1 MTREITRGQGPGA
14 RPEDGAMTTNADR
27 SASAAGA
34 ARNPAPVLM
43 VQGTASGVGKSFL
56 AAALCRVF
64 ARRGVRVMPFKAQNM
79 SNNAAVTA
87 DDGEIGRAQALQARA
102 ARVPPDVRMNPVLLK
117 PMADTRS
124 DVVLMGRSR
133 PELSALHW
141 HARHARLWPAV
152 TAALADLRA
161 DAELVIAE
169 GAGSPAET
177 NLRASDIV
185 NMAVARHADAA
196 VLLAADIDRGGA
208 FASLYGTWAL
218 LDEADRRQ
226 IRGFV
231 LNRFRGDARLLA
243 PAPADLEARTGVP
256 TVGVVPYIRHRLPEE
271 DAFGLEAGGGEGIP
285 IAAIRLPHL
294 ANFEDLDPL
303 AGEPGVSVR
312 WVDRPESLE
321 GAAAIVIPGT
331 RNTLADLRWMWDS
344 GLAAAVR
351 ARAAGGTP
359 VVGLCGGY
367 QAMGARVA
375 DPHGIE
381 DGGACPGLG
390 LLAGETVLG
399 RGKTTRLRA
408 DAVVAADGPFAALAG
423 TALGG
428 YEIHHGRTT
437 LGEGDRPWVAAGG
450 EALGASAGGAWGTY
464 LHGVFGNDALR
475 TAWLGSLRAGGS
487 VEGWDARVEREIER
501 VADHVEAALDLPR
514 IAAMIGLERRW
525 S

>member
-1 MTREITRGQGPGA
+1 
-14 RPEDGAMTTNADR
+14 
-27 SASAAGA
+27 
-34 ARNPAPVLM
+34 M

-56 AAALCRVF
+56 TAALCRVF
-64 ARRGVRVMPFKAQNM
+64 ARRGVRVLPFKAQNM

-87 DDGEIGRAQALQARA
+87 DGGEMGRAQALQARA
-102 ARVPPDVRMNPVLLK
+102 AGVAPDVRMNPVLLK
-117 PMADTRS
+117 PVADTRS

-141 HARHARLWPAV
+141 HARRERLWPAV
-152 TAALADLRA
+152 TDALAELRA
-161 DAELVIAE
+161 DADLVIAE

-177 NLRASDIV
+177 NLRATDIV

-218 LDEADRRQ
+218 LDEADRGL

-256 TVGVVPYIRHRLPEE
+256 TVGVVPYTRHRLPEE
-271 DAFGLEAGGGEGIP
+271 DAFGLEAGGGEGLP

-294 ANFEDLDPL
+294 ANFDDLDPL
-303 AGEPGVSVR
+303 AAEPGVSVR
-312 WVDRPESLE
+312 WVDRPQGIE

-331 RNTLADLRWMWDS
+331 RNTLADLRWLWES
-344 GLAAAVR
+344 GLAAAIR
-351 ARAAGGTP
+351 ARAAAGTP

-367 QAMGARVA
+367 QVLGARVA

-381 DGGACPGLG
+381 DGGECAGLG
-390 LLAGETVLG
+390 LLAGSTVLE
-399 RGKTTRLRA
+399 RGKTTRVRA
-408 DAVVAADGPFAALAG
+408 DAVVAAHGPFSALAG
-423 TALGG
+423 SALGG

-437 LGEGDRPWVAAGG
+437 LGDGDQAWIAAGG
-450 EALGASAGGAWGTY
+450 EALGAAAGTAWGTY
-464 LHGVFGNDALR
+464 LHSVFGNDGLR
-475 TAWLGSLRAGGS
+475 RAWLQTLRAGGS
-487 VEGWDARVEREIER
+487 VEGWEARVEREIDR
-501 VADHVEAALDLPR
+501 VADHVEENMDMPR
-514 IAAMIGLERRW
+514 IAAMIGREHLW